1 MWTIIAWILVVV
13 LIVMLF
19 VAFNETA
26 SKEELAS
33 SLKEDNQKLKKE
45 KLQLEIQLN
54 KKEVSSCSASRQ
66 SERIV
71 YKDRI
76 VEKPVEKIVYRDK
89 IVEKEVKVPVEK
101 IIYVEKDKTDDSQVC
116 LEDIRE
122 QGDRIIENA
131 HYTAERIIREAKDK
145 LEDAKKEAETIR
157 RDAKTGADAIIQ
169 VARKQK
175 EEADRVFNL
184 SYLKEKEESLELEN
198 ELLRKQKADLDEYAE
213 STIKKAHI
221 ERSIILG
228 NVNLEEYLSSLCAY
242 DISNMNILRV
252 DNMFNADSE
261 IESLKLSL
269 KKNKLEQKRFKNE
282 HNGLSCY
289 MPSDNASAYLCH
301 GTLYLGTIT
310 LDVLCDNIILNAKK
324 DSIEKSID
332 KLARAVNLC
341 ENNLFVYGKY
351 LSSCAFYEESY
362 IKLRIEELK
371 LVYNIHLLNE
381 RKKEEQRILKE
392 QQREEAA
399 AQREFERELK
409 KAQKDKD
416 KAEEALAKARAEAE
430 KEKENT
436 EKFAKLQEQIA
447 SLQSALEEAQ
457 QRSERVMSMAQQTRQ
472 GWVYIISNIGSFG
485 DNVYKI
491 GMTRRLDPMER
502 VNELGD
508 ASVPFPF
515 DVHAMIFSEDAPALE
530 TALHQA
536 FENKKTNLING
547 KKEFF
552 NVSLNEIKDKVK
564 ELGYEVTFDEQASA
578 PQYRDTLYARKNL

>member
-19 VAFNETA
+19 VAFNETS
-26 SKEELAS
+26 SKEELART
-33 SLKEDNQKLKKE
+33 LKEDNQKLRKE

-54 KKEVSSCSASRQ
+54 KKEVSPCSASRQ

-76 VEKPVEKIVYRDK
+76 VEKKVEVPVEKIVYVDK
-89 IVEKEVKVPVEK
+89 PVEK
-101 IIYVEKDKTDDSQVC
+101 IVYMEKDKSNGAVVC
-116 LEDIRE
+116 LDDIRD
-122 QGDRIIENA
+122 QGDKILDNA
-131 HYTAERIIREAKDK
+131 YASAERIISEAENK
-145 LEDAKKEAETIR
+145 LNEAKKEAERIQSE
-157 RDAKTGADAIIQ
+157 AKNGADAIIK
-169 VARKQK
+169 VAMKKK
-175 EEADRVFNL
+175 EEADRVFNT
-184 SYLKEKEESLELEN
+184 SYLEEREKNLKQEEEFLK
-198 ELLRKQKADLDEYAE
+198 RQKADLEDYAE
-213 STIKKAHI
+213 KTIEKTYI

-228 NVNLEEYLSSLCAY
+228 DMNLEEYLSSLCIY
-242 DISNMNILRV
+242 DFSYQNIFKI
-252 DNMFNADSE
+252 DDKNSIDCE
-261 IESLKLSL
+261 IKSLMLSL
-269 KKNKLEQKRFKNE
+269 KENKREQKHFKKE
-282 HNGLSCY
+282 HNGITCY
-289 MPSDNASAYLCH
+289 IPAGGNAAYLCH
-301 GTLYLGTIT
+301 GALYLGTLA
-310 LDVLCDNIILNAKK
+310 LDVLCDSIIQNAIKENIEQ
-324 DSIEKSID
+324 SIN
-332 KLARAVNLC
+332 KLSSAVKLC
-341 ENNLFVYGKY
+341 ENNLFVFGKY
-351 LSSCAFYEESY
+351 ISSCAFYEKSY
-362 IKLRIEELK
+362 IKLRFEELK
-371 LVYNIHLLNE
+371 LVYNIHLLQE

-409 KAQKDKD
+409 RAQKDQQ
-416 KAEEALAKARAEAE
+416 KAEEALQKAREEAE

-436 EKFAKLQEQIA
+436 EKFAKLQEQIS

-536 FENKKTNLING
+536 FENKKTNLVNG

-564 ELGYEVTFDEQASA
+564 ELGYEAAFDEHASA
-578 PQYRDTLYARKNL
+578 PQYRDTLYARKNLLI